1 MKRVFC
7 ILILILGRKS
17 YTPSATPEI
26 LDCTYN
32 PKILW

>member
-1 MKRVFC
+1 MKRFFR

-17 YTPSATPEI
+17 GTPSATPEI
-26 LDCTYN
+26 LDCTYG